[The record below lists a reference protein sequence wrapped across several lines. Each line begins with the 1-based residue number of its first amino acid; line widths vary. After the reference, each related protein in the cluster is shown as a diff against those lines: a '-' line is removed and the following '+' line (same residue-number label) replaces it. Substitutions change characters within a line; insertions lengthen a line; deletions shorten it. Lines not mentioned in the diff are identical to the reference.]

1 MAVQKI
7 YVDYDFNQNQ
17 ILNARMHPLT
27 TTERTTLG
35 QSLTTG
41 AAGMLVYD
49 KTVNNLFVW
58 TGTEWQVAAREHYT
72 HVQQQSSSSWLVT
85 HNLNKRPAVSVV
97 DTGDNE
103 VEGDVHYNDNNTL
116 TLTFSAPFSGKA
128 YCN

>member
-27 TTERTTLG
+27 TMERTTLG
-35 QSLTTG
+35 ESLTTS
-41 AAGMLVYD
+41 ATGMLVFD

-58 TGTEWQVAAREHYT
+58 TGTEWQIAAREYYT
-72 HVQQQSSSSWLVT
+72 HVQQQSSSSWLVQ

-103 VEGDVHYNDNNTL
+103 VEGDVQYNDNNTL
-116 TLTFSAPFSGKA
+116 TLTFSVPFSGKA